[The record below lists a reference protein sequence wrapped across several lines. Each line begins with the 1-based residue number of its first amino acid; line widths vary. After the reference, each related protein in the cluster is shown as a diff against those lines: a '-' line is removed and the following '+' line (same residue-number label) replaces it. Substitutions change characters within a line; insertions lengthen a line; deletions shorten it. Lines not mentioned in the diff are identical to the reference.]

1 MSSVDYGYEGAA
13 MSTIVIA
20 KYRAD
25 PSRFEKLVKSNDVDF
40 TAVARA
46 RMSKGC
52 ISHRYAVGDGA
63 VYVIDEWP
71 SVEAYN
77 QGWETSRGGRTRLP
91 LKLVSRTH
99 QRSHTSTWSLIPAHS
114 IAIRAEPRSS

>member
-1 MSSVDYGYEGAA
+1 

-25 PSRFEKLVKSNDVDF
+25 PDKFRKLVKSKDVDF
-40 TAVARA
+40 TSVARSRLA
-46 RMSKGC
+46 KGC

-71 SVEAYN
+71 SIEAYN
-77 QGWETSRGGRTRLP
+77 DKWESGQGW
-91 LKLVSRTH
+91 
-99 QRSHTSTWSLIPAHS
+99 SHEVAMEAGLQ
-114 IAIRAEPRSS
+114 EPPEVTFLDVVPDPGAFYHYPER